1 MGWPIWPSRVQLRA
15 TSLPFSSQKEA
26 TPPLAEHERGRRR
39 HRAPAQAGLP
49 VAAVLAF
56 SRPGCVAPACWS
68 PVAAVLSFS
77 LQPRSTPSASTGG
90 PVGHLP
96 VPWAAMAA
104 IALTF
109 FFQ

>member
-49 VAAVLAF
+49 VAAVL
-56 SRPGCVAPACWS
+56 
-68 PVAAVLSFS
+68 SFS
-77 LQPRSTPSASTGG
+77 LQPRSTPSAS
-90 PVGHLP
+90 
-96 VPWAAMAA
+96 
-104 IALTF
+104 
-109 FFQ
+109 